1 MKKNKI
7 NQEENI
13 ILDEETKIED
23 KKKPTAKKI
32 VFAIL
37 LILLAVVFV
46 VLGFCVVG
54 GVFDVQTQC
63 NVAYAYDATL
73 PDDGIP
79 NPNLIKNSNFLLNT
93 KGSSSYSSSAG
104 VWTRVYDNWQILNAD
119 VSYVGD
125 SLNVNFDTSTAEEY
139 KRFCTTADYF
149 YSLEPNKTYT
159 LSVCYSVIDVSGSV
173 ALRINNAY
181 SSIYNS
187 EYLKS
192 GYPSVDLLKTSGVHI
207 SSCTFTLA
215 KSLSQGRVEILAQNN
230 AVSHCNINLYWFK
243 LEEGESFTGY
253 VPCEED
259 LRTEYDALSNWRFY
273 YTRDKVVGIVSP
285 LGTGMYEVDGTKH
298 YISKDTNLKVFLVPY
313 STKVSDII
321 NDDFTLKLKIKGL
334 NTDEDVT
341 LGISYQL
348 FDLTGYREFYYICA
362 MSLNTPQTLPAD
374 GISSRGKFY
383 SYDTK
388 TKSLYE
394 ITPYTFPDKTTE
406 GRYLDI
412 VNFYEDFGRNSEQS
426 DFNSTTNGIISVIQS
441 PVNFLKNIFNF
452 EIFGINVSAVVF
464 FVLSIVIVAF
474 VIKKVV

>member
-13 ILDEETKIED
+13 ILDEETKIDD

-32 VFAIL
+32 AFAIL
-37 LILLAVVFV
+37 LILLAVMFV

-79 NPNLIKNSNFLLNT
+79 YPNLIKNSNFALNT
-93 KGSSSYSSSAG
+93 RGSSSYSSSSDS
-104 VWTRVYDNWQILNAD
+104 WTKVFDFWQIQNAD
-119 VSYVGD
+119 VFYVGD
-125 SLNVNFDTSTAEEY
+125 SLNVNFDTSTAPEY
-139 KRFCTTADYF
+139 KRFCSSNDYF
-149 YSLEPNKTYT
+149 YNLVSGKTYT
-159 LSVCYSVIDVSGSV
+159 LSVCYFVTEVSGSV
-173 ALRINNAY
+173 TLRVNNAY
-181 SSIYNS
+181 SSIQNS
-187 EYLKS
+187 EYLAS
-192 GYPSVDLLKTSGVHI
+192 GSSAVLLDKTSGVHV

-215 KSLSQGRVEILAQNN
+215 KSLTQGRVEILAQNN
-230 AVSHCNINLYWFK
+230 ATSYCNINLYWFK

-253 VPCEED
+253 VPCEDD
-259 LRTEYDALSNWRFY
+259 LRSEYDALSNWRFY
-273 YTRDKVVGIVSP
+273 YTREKVVGIVSP
-285 LGTGMYEVDGTKH
+285 TGTGMYEVDGIKH

-313 STKVSDII
+313 STKISDII

-334 NTDEDVT
+334 NTNEDVT
-341 LGISYQL
+341 HGISYQL

-374 GISSRGKFY
+374 GKSSRGKFY
-383 SYDTK
+383 SYDTNS
-388 TKSLYE
+388 KSLYE
-394 ITPYTFPDKTTE
+394 ITPYTFPDKSSE

-412 VNFYEDFGRNSEQS
+412 VKFYEDFGRNSAQS
-426 DFNSTTNGIISVIQS
+426 DFSSSTNGIISVIES
-441 PVNFLKNIFNF
+441 PVNFLKDIFNF

-464 FVLSIVIVAF
+464 FVLSITIVAF

>member
-13 ILDEETKIED
+13 ILDEETKIDD

-32 VFAIL
+32 AFAIL
-37 LILLAVVFV
+37 LILLAVMFV

-79 NPNLIKNSNFLLNT
+79 NQNLIKNSNFLLNT

-119 VSYVGD
+119 VAYVGD
-125 SLNVNFDTSTAEEY
+125 SLNVNFDTSTAAEY
-139 KRFCTTADYF
+139 KRFCSTADYF
-149 YSLEPNKTYT
+149 YNLEPNKTYT
-159 LSVCYSVIDVSGSV
+159 LSVCYSVIDVSGTVSC
-173 ALRINNAY
+173 RINNAY

-187 EYLKS
+187 DYLTS
-192 GYPSVDLLKTSGVHI
+192 GFPSVDLVKTSGVHI

-215 KSLSQGRVEILAQNN
+215 KSLPQGRVEILAQNN

-243 LEEGESFTGY
+243 LEEGDVFTGY
-253 VPCEED
+253 VPCDDD
-259 LRTEYDALSNWRFY
+259 LRLVYDSMANWRFY
-273 YTRDKVVGIVSP
+273 YLSSKISALVEPI
-285 LGTGMYEVDGTKH
+285 GTGLYEPAQKSFV
-298 YISKDTNLKVFLVPY
+298 SKDTNLKVFLVPR
-313 STKVSDII
+313 STKISDII

-334 NTDEDVT
+334 NTNDDVVR
-341 LGISYQL
+341 GVCYNL
-348 FDLTGYREFYYICA
+348 FDLTGYREYYYICA
-362 MSLNTPQTLPAD
+362 MALQTPKTRPSEGATNGCL
-374 GISSRGKFY
+374 IY

-406 GRYLDI
+406 ERYLDI
-412 VNFYEDFGRNSEQS
+412 VNFYEDFGRNSEQF
-426 DFNSTTNGIISVIQS
+426 DFNSTSNGIISVIES
-441 PVNFLKNIFNF
+441 PVNFLKDVFNF

>member
-13 ILDEETKIED
+13 TLNEETKIED
-23 KKKPTAKKI
+23 KRKPTAKKI
-32 VFAIL
+32 FLAIL

-73 PDDGIP
+73 PDDGKVGA
-79 NPNLIKNSNFLLNT
+79 NLLKHSDLSLWDFDLSGSNRVDLFNDSSVYVGVG
-93 KGSSSYSSSAG
+93 GSNSYSLVSNSLSSTIKSTAG
-104 VWTRVYDNWQILNAD
+104 SYANLRFKLYSDSNVGSFTFSSFASSVKGNFVMQCWGYDSSGIPHDVGSAHRNLSSGLNSFTYDLAGD
-119 VSYVGD
+119 YAFYLFLIQTYDEVTIDWVKVEVGD
-125 SLNVNFDTSTAEEY
+125 A
-139 KRFCTTADYF
+139 
-149 YSLEPNKTYT
+149 
-159 LSVCYSVIDVSGSV
+159 
-173 ALRINNAY
+173 
-181 SSIYNS
+181 
-187 EYLKS
+187 
-192 GYPSVDLLKTSGVHI
+192 
-207 SSCTFTLA
+207 
-215 KSLSQGRVEILAQNN
+215 
-230 AVSHCNINLYWFK
+230 
-243 LEEGESFTGY
+243 FTGY
-253 VPCEED
+253 IRSEDD
-259 LRTEYDALSNWRFY
+259 LRSQYDALSNWRFY

-285 LGTGMYEVDGTKH
+285 MGTGMYEVDGIKH

-313 STKVSDII
+313 STKISDII

-341 LGISYQL
+341 HGISYQL

-362 MSLNTPQTLPAD
+362 MSLNTPQTVPAD
-374 GISSRGKFY
+374 GKSSRGKFY
-383 SYDTK
+383 SYDTN

-394 ITPYTFPDKTTE
+394 ITPYTFPDKATE

-412 VNFYEDFGRNSEQS
+412 VKFYEDFGRNSAQS
-426 DFNSTTNGIISVIQS
+426 DFNSSTNGIISVIES
-441 PVNFLKNIFNF
+441 PVNFLKDIFNF

-464 FVLSIVIVAF
+464 FVLSITIVAF

>member
-13 ILDEETKIED
+13 ILDEETKNED

-32 VFAIL
+32 AFAIL
-37 LILLAVVFV
+37 LILLAVMFV

-63 NVAYAYDATL
+63 NVAYAYEATL
-73 PDDGIP
+73 PDDGKVGDNLLLDSSNFSSSIWNHDP
-79 NPNLIKNSNFLLNT
+79 EITVINTSPNLVLRLTSSVSSASFYQKLLNPST
-93 KGSSSYSSSAG
+93 YQGVTLTCSAYCKVSAGSGAIGFRYRSSASGSSTSLGRTTFTNTDYQVVTFTATIPSSA
-104 VWTRVYDNWQILNAD
+104 LNQ
-119 VSYVGD
+119 
-125 SLNVNFDTSTAEEY
+125 L
-139 KRFCTTADYF
+139 RF
-149 YSLEPNKTYT
+149 
-159 LSVCYSVIDVSGSV
+159 
-173 ALRINNAY
+173 
-181 SSIYNS
+181 SIYCNS
-187 EYLKS
+187 VDEYVDIMYLK
-192 GYPSVDLLKTSGVHI
+192 
-207 SSCTFTLA
+207 
-215 KSLSQGRVEILAQNN
+215 VEVGSA
-230 AVSHCNINLYWFK
+230 
-243 LEEGESFTGY
+243 FTGF
-253 VPCEED
+253 VRSEED

-285 LGTGMYEVDGTKH
+285 LGTGMYKVDGIKH

-313 STKVSDII
+313 STKISDII

-341 LGISYQL
+341 HGISYQL

-362 MSLNTPQTLPAD
+362 MSLNTPQTVPAD

-394 ITPYTFPDKTTE
+394 ITPHTFPDKTTE
-406 GRYLDI
+406 ERYLDI
-412 VNFYEDFGRNSEQS
+412 VNFYEDFGRKTEQS
-426 DFNSTTNGIISVIQS
+426 DFNSTTNGIISVIES
-441 PVNFLKNIFNF
+441 PVNFLKDVFNF

>member
-37 LILLAVVFV
+37 LILLAVMFV

-73 PDDGIP
+73 PTDGIP
-79 NPNLIKNSNFLLNT
+79 NPNFIKNSYFSLNT
-93 KGSSSYSSSAG
+93 KGSVSYSSGGS

-125 SLNVNFDTSTAEEY
+125 FVNVNFDTTTASEY
-139 KRFCTTADYF
+139 KRFCSTADYF
-149 YSLEPNKTYT
+149 YTLEPNKTYT
-159 LSVCYSVIDVSGSV
+159 LTLCYNVHELSGNV

-181 SSIYNS
+181 SSLYNS
-187 EYLKS
+187 VYLKS
-192 GYPSVDLLKTSGVHI
+192 GNPSVGLSTSSGIHI
-207 SSCTFTLA
+207 TSCTFTLA
-215 KSLSQGRVEILAQNN
+215 RSLPEGRVEIIAQPNGT
-230 AVSHCNINLYWFK
+230 SFCNIDLYYFK

-253 VPCEED
+253 VPCEDD
-259 LRTEYDALSNWRFY
+259 LRSEYDALSNWRFY

-285 LGTGMYEVDGTKH
+285 LGTGMYEVDGIKH
-298 YISKDTNLKVFLVPY
+298 YISKDTNFKVFLVPRT
-313 STKVSDII
+313 TKISDIL
-321 NDDFTLKLKIKGL
+321 NEDFTLKLKVKGL
-334 NTDEDVT
+334 NTNDDVVR
-341 LGISYQL
+341 GVCYNL
-348 FDLTGYREFYYICA
+348 FDLTGYREYYYICA
-362 MSLNTPQTLPAD
+362 MASQTPKTRPSEGSTNGCLM
-374 GISSRGKFY
+374 Y

-388 TKSLYE
+388 TKTLYE
-394 ITPYTFPDKTTE
+394 IKPETFPDVSTE
-406 GRYLDI
+406 ERYLDI

-426 DFNSTTNGIISVIQS
+426 DFNSSTNGIISVIQS
-441 PVNFLKNIFNF
+441 PVNFLKDIFNF

-464 FVLSIVIVAF
+464 FVLSITIVAF